1 MSKPTNRKASPP
13 DPWSDPPPMDSGLRR
28 DPEDPL
34 AFWEWECQRWHFREH
49 IHVGHRKGLAKPFWE
64 RIKSCEPLKV
74 LCKTHRA
81 ALLHP
86 VFFLLREIHAHPFFL
101 THRPPGRKFLKQQ
114 AMSDLR
120 NLRGAKQAVD
130 RTSNLPPAEKAI
142 TLKILAKV
150 EVAALDQVRNPGLRV
165 DLRTNLGLGGQEEMV
180 LSWRQVTSSQAGRP
194 TQGYEELLN
203 ANLFLLSESLR
214 ALGQRRY
221 WPLVAQLAQHFCPES
236 FTPSFRAENA
246 RARVKLFKRTHQG
259 GLDELRASL
268 SHRVTYLLNHP
279 TDIS

>member
-1 MSKPTNRKASPP
+1 MSKPTKRKASPP

-74 LCKTHRA
+74 LCKKHKA

-130 RTSNLPPAEKAI
+130 RTPNLPSAEKAI
-142 TLKILAKV
+142 ILKGLAKA
-150 EVAALDQVRNPGLRV
+150 EVVALDQVRNPGLRV

-180 LSWRQVTSSQAGRP
+180 LSWRRVTSSQAGRP

-203 ANLFLLSESLR
+203 ANLFLLSESVR
-214 ALGQRRY
+214 HFRKHY
-221 WPLVAQLAQHFCPES
+221 WLLVMELVEHFCLTVFPVSSGPES
-236 FTPSFRAENA
+236 VRT
-246 RARVKLFKRTHQG
+246 RVNLFKRTHRDR
-259 GLDELRASL
+259 LDTLRDSL
-268 SHRVTYLLNHP
+268 SERVTYLLTLP
-279 TDIS
+279 TDIL